1 MMAERT
7 LIVVTDWDIYKLNE
21 DQRERFI
28 ALLEDLPEYC
38 CIVFVYDTVAYKQN
52 KTVKKLCKA
61 MDAHVTPIEFKA
73 QDTSDLTAWI
83 ARRFRALGKQIDRQ
97 TAEYLIFLCGGL
109 MTGLSQEIA
118 KIGAYAKGEVITQR
132 DIDAVA
138 DPVLSAEIFK
148 MTDAVSQSDYN
159 KAAAILGDLLKMQEE
174 PIVILAALGSQLRR
188 LYTAR
193 MAIDSG
199 KDKYWLMELWE
210 MRSDYPAKLLLQSA
224 KRVSAQWCGDAV
236 KMCQVADLRMKSQ
249 RGVDP
254 AEELK
259 LLLARLERPEMR
271 KIKEVIVVEGR
282 YDKNTLAQV
291 VDATVVPL
299 GGFAVFNDKEKVAF
313 LRRLAEERGLIVLTD
328 SDGAGFVIRNYLKGA
343 LPKEQV
349 KQAYI
354 PDIHGKEKRKRAPG
368 KEGKLGVEG
377 MKPEVILEA
386 LRRAGATFLDETA
399 EPAAEKTPITK
410 ADLMEWGLAGG
421 AGSNQRRQALLRRL
435 ALPEHLTANGML
447 EALNLLTDREKL
459 ERVLTTEEL

>member
-1 MMAERT
+1 MARKTGGEERAAALQRLKAALKTGDVGNFYVFFGEEAFLKEHYWRMLEKKLLDGPAAEFNFHRFNAETLSPQALSEAVDAMPMMAERT
-7 LIVVTDWDIYKLNE
+7 LIRVDDVDFFKQAE
-21 DQRERFI
+21 GAREQYRTIF
-28 ALLEDLPEYC
+28 ADLPEYC
-38 CIVFVYDTVAYKQN
+38 CIVFVYDTMAYKQN

-236 KMCQVADLRMKSQ
+236 KMCQVVDLRMKSQ

-259 LLLARLERPEMR
+259 LLLARLGAAR
-271 KIKEVIVVEGR
+271 K
-282 YDKNTLAQV
+282 
-291 VDATVVPL
+291 
-299 GGFAVFNDKEKVAF
+299 
-313 LRRLAEERGLIVLTD
+313 
-328 SDGAGFVIRNYLKGA
+328 
-343 LPKEQV
+343 
-349 KQAYI
+349 
-354 PDIHGKEKRKRAPG
+354 
-368 KEGKLGVEG
+368 
-377 MKPEVILEA
+377 
-386 LRRAGATFLDETA
+386 
-399 EPAAEKTPITK
+399 
-410 ADLMEWGLAGG
+410 
-421 AGSNQRRQALLRRL
+421 
-435 ALPEHLTANGML
+435 
-447 EALNLLTDREKL
+447 
-459 ERVLTTEEL
+459 